1 MDWTSFVL
9 GLLIGWLA
17 ELVIDFLY
25 WRKPDSEREM
35 AEQIRLE
42 LEQARARVSDLEG
55 ELVALKQT
63 NIDLQ
68 TQTASEIEDLQGSYR
83 ISQDRV
89 ATLEAELSQKAAET
103 ASEFDRLQGQYRSC
117 QDQVAALEAELAQR
131 ASALDEAVAHRST
144 VIPLDTEPPEPV
156 VPDNLKRIEGI
167 GPKIAELL
175 NMSGIFTFAQLA
187 NTAVDALQ
195 AILADAGPRFQMA
208 NPTTWPQQAQL
219 AADENW
225 EALASLQELLEGGNL
240 PDSLRGDEGEV
251 ESQ

>member
-25 WRKPDSEREM
+25 WRKSDSDGET
-35 AEQIRLE
+35 AEQIQLE
-42 LEQARARVSDLEG
+42 LDQAQAKIGNLER
-55 ELVALKQT
+55 ELATLKQT
-63 NIDLQ
+63 NLDLKA
-68 TQTASEIEDLQGSYR
+68 QTATELDGLQGEYR
-83 ISQDRV
+83 ASQEQV
-89 ATLEAELSQKAAET
+89 AALEAELSKKASAT
-103 ASEFDRLQGQYRSC
+103 ALELDRLQGEYRSC
-117 QDQVAALEAELAQR
+117 QDQVASLQAKLAQQ
-131 ASALDEAVAHRST
+131 ASDIDEVVAQRST
-144 VIPLDTEPPEPV
+144 TIPLDIEPSKPV

-175 NMSGIFTFAQLA
+175 NAAEIFTFAQLA
-187 NTAVDALQ
+187 NTAVATLQ
-195 AILADAGPRFQMA
+195 SILADAGPRFQMA

-240 PDSLRGDEGEV
+240 PDSLSGNEGEV
-251 ESQ
+251 GNQ